1 MAIFGIYVR
10 FLGRSFYQL
19 LFFKRLAVIAV
30 PMTWTS
36 LTKDWWIESHS
47 NLEGSMRAVI
57 SALTVT
63 ALAFAL
69 IFVLDKVADA
79 WVIYTNYLFLAPT
92 KRRVDCGL
100 AIF

>member
-1 MAIFGIYVR
+1 MGPQAWF
-10 FLGRSFYQL
+10 
-19 LFFKRLAVIAV
+19 
-30 PMTWTS
+30 
-36 LTKDWWIESHS
+36 TKDWWIESHS

-79 WVIYTNYLFLAPT
+79 WVTLY
-92 KRRVDCGL
+92 
-100 AIF
+100 